1 MQRKMAD
8 VPKNPR
14 VGIQHSDF
22 VELTIHFRCNLRCQH
37 CMILESMHWL
47 EPADETA
54 LAALATNRKKA
65 S

>member
-8 VPKNPR
+8 APKNSR
-14 VGIQHSDF
+14 AGIRDNDF
-22 VELTIHFRCNLRCQH
+22 FELPLHFRCNLRCQH
-37 CMILESMHWL
+37 CMILESIHWL
-47 EPADETA
+47 EPADKTA